1 MRSMPGAR
9 PFAARCKQALPP
21 PSPPTNPFGPSP
33 SPAPPS
39 AGDTNSNLQA
49 IVPVVT
55 QVSSSVDHS
64 HTTVRLTVKLSA
76 VAKNVYTMY
85 GAEGLTMSIPAAY
98 QVAEPFGANI
108 GGTNAQFAQFKPESK
123 FDSWLTLGVTT
134 GSGTAIG
141 SVGIPWKQWTGTS
154 GFSTT
159 NGAIFYMNPN
169 HGPTARSV
177 VVAQLTYKKGV
188 HSKFV
193 ANFAGQLTHS
203 THGDGNYH
211 EKAVTWMLH

>member
-1 MRSMPGAR
+1 MVR
-9 PFAARCKQALPP
+9 PCLWQGVCLAHVL
-21 PSPPTNPFGPSP
+21 
-33 SPAPPS
+33 
-39 AGDTNSNLQA
+39 
-49 IVPVVT
+49 
-55 QVSSSVDHS
+55 
-64 HTTVRLTVKLSA
+64 LTKVIC
-76 VAKNVYTMY
+76 T
-85 GAEGLTMSIPAAY
+85 
-98 QVAEPFGANI
+98 
-108 GGTNAQFAQFKPESK
+108 GTNAQFAQFKPESK

-169 HGPTARSV
+169 HGPTARCAHNGTNLKYLRPGSTKPHTQGCLLYCGRSV